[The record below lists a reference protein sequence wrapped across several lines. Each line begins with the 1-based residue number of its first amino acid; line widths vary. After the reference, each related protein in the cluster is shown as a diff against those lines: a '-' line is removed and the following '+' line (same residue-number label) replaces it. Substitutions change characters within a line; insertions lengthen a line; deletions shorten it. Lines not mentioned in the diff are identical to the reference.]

1 MRYNNKSLRHKKNT
15 KLNFFTRNF
24 LKNSGFVYILYV
36 SKSKSNFIFC
46 LKHSHTLSFSCIL
59 TEIDDGRRFTPTSP
73 QLCV

>member
-24 LKNSGFVYILYV
+24 VLNSGFVYILYMYRKAKAI
-36 SKSKSNFIFC
+36 SFCC
-46 LKHSHTLSFSCIL
+46 LKHTLSLSF
-59 TEIDDGRRFTPTSP
+59 TEIDDGRRFTPTFP